1 MGTWS
6 KPPNKSPW
14 EKGKQP
20 PDIDELLSN
29 LQDKFKIG
37 LPKKGGVILIIIIAI
52 VIWFGTGIFIVD
64 PEEQAVIKRFG
75 EVTNVV
81 GPGPHYHF
89 PSPIETVQIAPV
101 TEVRRLEIGFR
112 TIQVGPPAKY
122 RRVLKES
129 LMLTG
134 DENIVDAELIVQ
146 YKIKDAAS
154 YLFNFVEPVLTVR
167 EAAEASLRTVI
178 GKHKIDEALTSG
190 KFLIQE
196 ETKDLLQSILDKYG
210 SGVLVVAVQLQDV
223 SPPKQV
229 RAAFKDVASAKEDK
243 NRMIN
248 QAEGYRNDIIPK
260 ARGEAQAMISEAE
273 GFREARVSR
282 AEGEVAR
289 FNAMLV
295 EYKKAKVVT
304 RKRLY
309 LETMEE
315 ILPNINKYIIPGG
328 DGGNLLNLLNLNNKG
343 GN

>member
-1 MGTWS
+1 MQTKRVIIG
-6 KPPNKSPW
+6 
-14 EKGKQP
+14 
-20 PDIDELLSN
+20 
-29 LQDKFKIG
+29 DKEVSIPVLGIFPMIGIG
-37 LPKKGGVILIIIIAI
+37 LVFWLLT
-52 VIWFGTGIFIVD
+52 GTY
-64 PEEQAVIKRFG
+64 
-75 EVTNVV
+75 VV
-81 GPGPHYHF
+81 GPDEVGVVQTFGKHTRVTQSGLNYHL
-89 PSPIETVQIAPV
+89 PYPIETVQTPKV
-101 TEVRRLEIGFR
+101 TEVKRVEIGFR
-112 TIQVGPPAKY
+112 TMGNNQY
-122 RRVLKES
+122 RTIEKES

-178 GKHKIDEALTSG
+178 GKHKIDEALTTG
-190 KFLIQE
+190 KFMIQE
-196 ETKDLLQSILDKYG
+196 ETKELLQSILDKYG
-210 SGVLVVAVQLQDV
+210 TGVLVVAVQLQDV

-248 QAEGYRNDIIPK
+248 QAEGYRNDVIPK

-282 AEGEVAR
+282 AEGEVAK

>member
-1 MGTWS
+1 MQTKRIIIGDREVS
-6 KPPNKSPW
+6 IPVLGIFPMI
-14 EKGKQP
+14 G
-20 PDIDELLSN
+20 
-29 LQDKFKIG
+29 IG
-37 LPKKGGVILIIIIAI
+37 LVFWLLT
-52 VIWFGTGIFIVD
+52 GTY
-64 PEEQAVIKRFG
+64 
-75 EVTNVV
+75 VV
-81 GPGPHYHF
+81 GPDEVGVVQTFGKHTRVTQSGLNYHL
-89 PSPIETVQIAPV
+89 PYPIETVQTPKV
-101 TEVRRLEIGFR
+101 TEVKRVEIGFR
-112 TIQVGPPAKY
+112 TMGNNQY
-122 RRVLKES
+122 RAIEKES

-154 YLFNFVEPVLTVR
+154 YLFNFVMPVLTVR